1 MADVL
6 KLITYIISNHGY
18 WAAFAFI
25 SVSIVPSIA
34 VIYFLFNSSAYGKA
48 IDKKLS
54 EKASEAK
61 AAHKHGNRLRKQFT
75 QEVQDILSDL
85 AEETNANRAVVF
97 EFSNG
102 TTNLV
107 GLPFLFMTAAAEVAT
122 PGLPLIGSGH
132 QRLNTAVISNFLV
145 KLEKEGTIFI
155 DDSVPMID
163 EYKILAQIK
172 DKANINSALFCSIQ
186 GIDETIGF
194 LVLVT
199 TKSSRNSLDLQK
211 VLLPTSKAAQ
221 KIGSMIN
228 FDEIEERERE
238 KNKFKWWWQK

>member
-1 MADVL
+1 M
-6 KLITYIISNHGY
+6 
-18 WAAFAFI
+18 
-25 SVSIVPSIA
+25 
-34 VIYFLFNSSAYGKA
+34 
-48 IDKKLS
+48 
-54 EKASEAK
+54 
-61 AAHKHGNRLRKQFT
+61 
-75 QEVQDILSDL
+75 

-163 EYKILAQIK
+163 EYKILAQIM

-238 KNKFKWWWQK
+238 RNKFK